1 MASRQQLNLPVTTS
15 AIVTESTR
23 QILGLKNFGIF
34 VVFGVFTGVQMTFEQ
49 FPVSIVAGVATYTFM
64 KRMIDSKPARFIE
77 HFLLYHLVLQRRFLH
92 RPPGRRW
99 RPANQG

>member
-1 MASRQQLNLPVTTS
+1 MASRQQQNLPVTTS

-34 VVFGVFTGVQMTFEQ
+34 VVFGVFTAVQMTFGW
-49 FPVSIVAGVATYTFM
+49 FPASIVSAVATYTFI

-77 HFLLYHLVLQRRFLH
+77 HFLLYHFLLQRKFLH

-99 RPANQG
+99 RPAE